1 MSLFTTDA
9 FIVAWCRA
17 FGSRVGS
24 SFISFDVLA
33 RIMDHVGRI
42 FRPPGEANSLLL
54 QVTVGCSHN
63 GCTFC
68 GMYRQKR
75 FRPKPAAQIEADLQ
89 NAAQLD
95 LKHRRVFLCDGDAL
109 ILSTRRLLHILDMIR
124 HYLPRARRV
133 GAYGDTRCV
142 RSKSTRDLEELRDGG
157 LSIVYHGIETG
168 DDEVMRRIDK
178 GATRA
183 ECVEMAHK
191 LREAD
196 MQHVVMIMLGIGGKP
211 HSASHAH
218 QTATLLTE
226 MDPLFIAAMTTLVV
240 PGTPL
245 HTQQARGDFTL
256 PSKLE
261 LIEEL
266 RIVVAQSHL
275 GWCQFSSTHPSNY
288 LSVQGTLPTEK
299 GRLLADIDAVLAA
312 RDEKLLRPEHLRSS

>member
-1 MSLFTTDA
+1 M
-9 FIVAWCRA
+9 
-17 FGSRVGS
+17 
-24 SFISFDVLA
+24 LA

-42 FRPPGEANSLLL
+42 YRPPGEASSLLL

-68 GMYRQKR
+68 GMYWQKR
-75 FRPKPAAQIEADLQ
+75 FRPKPTAQIEADLQ

-109 ILSTRRLLHILDMIR
+109 ILSTSRLLHILDMIR
-124 HYLPRARRV
+124 HYLPRAKRV
-133 GAYGDTRCV
+133 GTYGDTRSV
-142 RSKSTRDLEELRDGG
+142 RSKSIQDLEELRDRG

-168 DDEVMRRIDK
+168 DDDVMRRIDK

-196 MQHVVMIMLGIGGKP
+196 MQHAVMIMLGIGGKL

-226 MDPLFIAAMTTLVV
+226 MDPLFVAAMTTMVV

-245 HTQQARGDFTL
+245 HTQQERGDFTL

-266 RIVVAQSHL
+266 RIVVTQSHL
-275 GWCQFSSTHPSNY
+275 SWCQFSSTHPSNY
-288 LSVQGTLPTEK
+288 FSVQGTLPTER